1 MKKLF
6 RALLIS
12 ASVALVAS
20 GCATGPEY
28 KDVASAIPTLAADHG
43 RVYFFR
49 SDSMAGG
56 MIQPEIKLNDNVVG
70 RSIPGGFF
78 FVDEEPGEYTVSTST
93 EVKRE
98 VKFTLHAG
106 DTKYVRTSV
115 SIGLLVGHVAPTLE
129 DADTA
134 QQEVETLK
142 YTGTP
147 MNTAAK

>member
-1 MKKLF
+1 
-6 RALLIS
+6 
-12 ASVALVAS
+12 
-20 GCATGPEY
+20 
-28 KDVASAIPTLAADHG
+28 
-43 RVYFFR
+43 
-49 SDSMAGG
+49 MAGG